1 MPGRN
6 GGTLKR
12 VKKGEVLNPKGRPKK
27 LPALDLL
34 IAEVLADE
42 QNGMSAAEAI
52 LKVIRSKAIKGDL
65 KAADMLLNRAY
76 GKPKEHID
84 IVSNGETITGKT
96 IYTDGFAYDEFG
108 NLKKVLPLERP
119 ENEVL
124 PADGG

>member
-1 MPGRN
+1 MEQMRQGRN
-6 GGTLKR
+6 GGKLKSGGAKNQGR
-12 VKKGEVLNPKGRPKK
+12 KKS
-27 LPALDLL
+27 LPALDML

-108 NLKKVLPLERP
+108 NLK
-119 ENEVL
+119 EVQ
-124 PADGG
+124 AAEGKED

>member
-1 MPGRN
+1 MEQMRPGRN
-6 GGTLKR
+6 GGKLKSGGAKNQGR
-12 VKKGEVLNPKGRPKK
+12 KKS

-65 KAADMLLNRAY
+65 KAAEMLLNRAY

-84 IVSNGETITGKT
+84 LTTQGESLNKEKRMTFSDGSTRDENGNI
-96 IYTDGFAYDEFG
+96 IA
-108 NLKKVLPLERP
+108 LP
-119 ENEVL
+119 
-124 PADGG
+124 PALQSPD